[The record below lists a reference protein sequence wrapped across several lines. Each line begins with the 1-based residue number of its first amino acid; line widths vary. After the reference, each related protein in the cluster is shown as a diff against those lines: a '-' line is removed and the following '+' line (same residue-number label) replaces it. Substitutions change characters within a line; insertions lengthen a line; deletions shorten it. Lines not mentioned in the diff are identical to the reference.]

1 MVELNVEN
9 NDGSII
15 YNIDE
20 DIDYLEKKGLTIK

>member
-9 NDGSII
+9 NDGNII

-20 DIDYLEKKGLTIK
+20 DIDYLEKERAYNK